1 MEENINLHQAKVF
14 GIGGNDEPSQNFP
27 KYDKKVC
34 IYWDHMNLNNPAFKD
49 ADIRIHIQTEPEAY
63 RRLSPT
69 SATNDLLLQNQDLFD
84 IILTWDP
91 ILLEQIPHTKPFP
104 FGTCWVDAKH
114 EFRKEFALSF
124 LPGAKRM
131 DIFPGHR
138 LRYEVLPQLNNLIT
152 ASPNNVIT
160 NNGLKYDLFPPTS
173 YLPKKDPIFD
183 GYQFSVIVENCST
196 DNWFTE
202 KLIDCIASKTIPL
215 YCGAPNIGEYFNID
229 GIISFSSWPELYD
242 IINNLTPETYDSM
255 KEAIED
261 NYKRHFQYSDF
272 WERVRNEVKELL

>member
-1 MEENINLHQAKVF
+1 
-14 GIGGNDEPSQNFP
+14 
-27 KYDKKVC
+27 
-34 IYWDHMNLNNPAFKD
+34 MNLNNQDFKD

-91 ILLEQIPHTKPFP
+91 ILLKEIPHTKPFP
-104 FGTCWVDAKH
+104 FGTCWVDSGY
-114 EFRKEFALSF
+114 EFKKEFALSF

-131 DIFPGHR
+131 EIFPGHK
-138 LRYEVLPQLNNLIT
+138 LRYEVLPQLNNLANQRLPLDT
-152 ASPNNVIT
+152 LTP
-160 NNGLKYDLFPPTS
+160 NGLKYNLFQPTS

-183 GYQFSVIVENCST
+183 GYQFSIIVENCST

-202 KLIDCIASKTIPL
+202 KLVDCIASKTIPL
-215 YCGAPNIGEYFNID
+215 YCGAPNIGDYFNID
-229 GIISFSSWPELYD
+229 GIIPFSSWPELYK

-255 KEAIED
+255 MDAIED
-261 NYKRHFQYSDF
+261 NYKRHFQYADF
-272 WERVRNEVKELL
+272 WERVKKEVDEIL